1 MHSISLELGW
11 KLTFSSSVDTAG
23 FSISTFLL
31 NLELRHLEMDFLKAR
46 VGRGERD
53 CDGGGGRSQTHFL
66 LRAHQ
71 DHTIYIAGIYKNYL
85 KTRKNDCLQFSSVAQ
100 SCPTLCDSM
109 DCSTPGLPV
118 HHQIPEFTPTHV
130 HWVGHPTISSSVISF
145 SSCLQSFPASGSFL

>member
-1 MHSISLELGW
+1 M
-11 KLTFSSSVDTAG
+11 DTAG

-53 CDGGGGRSQTHFL
+53 YDGGGGRSQTHFL

-85 KTRKNDCLQFSSVAQ
+85 KTRKNDCPQFSSVAQ

-118 HHQIPEFTPTHV
+118 HHQIPEFTPTDV
-130 HWVGHPTISSSVISF
+130 H
-145 SSCLQSFPASGSFL
+145 